1 MAGKPGAAPLP
12 HPPLDAGGALAQI
25 GGGAW
30 RLGHAGQ
37 MRRRAV
43 RSGLGIILLP
53 LAALVLTGC
62 ERLAEDYRKD
72 RGVMK
77 ILRDGGEYRI
87 VEEEF

>member
-1 MAGKPGAAPLP
+1 
-12 HPPLDAGGALAQI
+12 
-25 GGGAW
+25 
-30 RLGHAGQ
+30 

-43 RSGLGIILLP
+43 RSGLGILLLP
-53 LAALVLTGC
+53 LAAMVLTGC